1 MVATIPHTTHH
12 HHSNPQKKS
21 DMAEETNKII
31 HDGDA
36 ASKIL
41 LAPTGFVPRE
51 RRGVAAQHPPPAA
64 SVRRN
69 RRRAAMLSLVTLL
82 CPPSSSR
89 SGGGIET
96 SSFEVVGL
104 VNVAPPIAGSR
115 PTAPMRGGGLGCRR
129 NAPFFNSPDA
139 TTMTDST
146 ALSPQVAA
154 AAANQT
160 TGYAPPRT
168 NQKTDEQVPPR
179 KNDGKQIQRRRVW
192 MPPSQNPGKIFSIQ
206 QPQDLLDFVIED
218 ERLSVGESRS
228 IRPIMLSYSPFFSFA
243 QFTHP
248 DIARYASESLRQLVQ
263 NVPSLRHALSK
274 IGLAIRR

>member
-1 MVATIPHTTHH
+1 
-12 HHSNPQKKS
+12 
-21 DMAEETNKII
+21 MAEETNKI

-41 LAPTGFVPRE
+41 LAPTGLVPRE
-51 RRGVAAQHPPPAA
+51 RRGFVAARHPPPAA
-64 SVRRN
+64 SDRRN
-69 RRRAAMLSLVTLL
+69 HRRAAAMLSLVTLL

-89 SGGGIET
+89 SIGGGIET
-96 SSFEVVGL
+96 YSFAVVVGL
-104 VNVAPPIAGSR
+104 VNVAPPIACSR

-129 NAPFFNSPDA
+129 NALPFFNSPDA

-154 AAANQT
+154 AAANHQT
-160 TGYAPPRT
+160 TGSSPPRT
-168 NQKTDEQVPPR
+168 TQTTDERAPPR
-179 KNDGKQIQRRRVW
+179 KNDGQQQLQRRRVW

-228 IRPIMLSYSPFFSFA
+228 IRPIICYPIPPFFLLSRNSHTPIYCA
-243 QFTHP
+243 
-248 DIARYASESLRQLVQ
+248 ICSSESLRKLVQ